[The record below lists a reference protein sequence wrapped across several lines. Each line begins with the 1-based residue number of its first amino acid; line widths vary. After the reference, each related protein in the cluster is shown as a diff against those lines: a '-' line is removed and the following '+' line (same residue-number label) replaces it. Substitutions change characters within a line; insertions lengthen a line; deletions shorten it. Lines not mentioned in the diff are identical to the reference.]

1 MSKKKV
7 GKEIITDMIRSIL
20 EDRGDVVSDD
30 LFIRRLASNT
40 MKTQPVADILSTMD
54 FHTTAGE
61 CGTDNS
67 RLSRCIEL
75 LALINTII
83 DRQLSQQDPDLH
95 GR

>member
-20 EDRGDVVSDD
+20 ENREDVVSDD
-30 LFIRRLASNT
+30 LSIRRLASNT
-40 MKTQPVADILSTMD
+40 MKTRPVADILSTMD
-54 FHTTAGE
+54 FHSKVGE
-61 CGTDNS
+61 CDEDNK

-83 DRQLSQQDPDLH
+83 DRQLSQKDPN
-95 GR
+95 